1 MHENFFVAAM
11 SNANGFGNRSIAAL
25 LKFFGSAKV
34 VWSAEKADL
43 IQAGVKPKPLQAF
56 LEFRKNF
63 PNAPDEIAYYCGR
76 HNIKLCSIL
85 DEDYPLLLK
94 KIDSPPMCFYYRGNL
109 KPLTSRISIVGS
121 RNCTFY
127 GQKVASELGE
137 HLAGA
142 GFTIVSG
149 AARGID
155 SFAHCGALRAGRTV
169 AVLGCGLDYKCS
181 REREKFLAQIAEN
194 GVVLSELN
202 PQFAPTPATLAARNR
217 IIAGLSRV
225 VIVVEAG
232 IKSGTMITA
241 NYAFKFGRD
250 VFAISNSPYSDYRA
264 GFVRLIIKGAIPI
277 SNASDVVNKYVAS
290 RMAI

>member
-1 MHENFFVAAM
+1 M
-11 SNANGFGNRSIAAL
+11 

-34 VWSAEKADL
+34 AWSAEKADL
-43 IQAGVKPKPLQAF
+43 IQIGVKPKLLQAF
-56 LEFRKNF
+56 FEYRKNF
-63 PNAPDEIAYYCGR
+63 PNAPDEIADYCSR
-76 HNIKLCSIL
+76 HKIKLCSIL
-85 DEDYPLLLK
+85 DEDYPPLLK
-94 KIDSPPMCFYYRGNL
+94 KIDSPPMCFYYRGRL

-121 RNCTFY
+121 RNCTLH

-155 SFAHCGALRAGRTV
+155 SFAHCGALRVGRTV

-202 PQFAPTPATLAARNR
+202 PQLAPTPATLAARNR

-241 NYAFKFGRD
+241 NYAFKFGRE
-250 VFAISNSPYSDYRA
+250 VFANSNSPYSDYRA
-264 GFVRLIIKGAIPI
+264 GFVRLISKGAIPI